1 MSASFLQKLGV
12 GRSAKVSNGV
22 EQALLGSVVGS
33 LKTAAFEPDR
43 ALVSAAGRR
52 YYGGC
57 QVIASGI
64 APVSAIPTTTATL
77 FLWNGEAAGGATY
90 FIEEINYALGSGT
103 AAAGAALMV
112 CVTNI
117 AQTAPSAASNYA
129 TQSCSD
135 GSRASRAV
143 WGTAITVATSAWK
156 IARSSFQLAAA
167 NVGQGDNPY
176 QPNGALAIPPGY
188 GLGIAILSGTD
199 TSPLYSVSVQWAELD
214 VDLE

>member
-1 MSASFLQKLGV
+1 MSAQFLVNGEV
-12 GRSAKVSNGV
+12 GRSAPASVNNQ
-22 EQALLGSVVGS
+22 QALLLSILGS
-33 LKTAAFEPDR
+33 LKTAQYEPDR
-43 ALVSAAGRR
+43 ALLSAAGRR
-52 YYGGC
+52 FYGGC

-64 APVSAIPTTTATL
+64 APVAAIPTTTATL
-77 FLWNGEAAGGATY
+77 FLWNGEASGGASY
-90 FIEEINYALGSGT
+90 VIEELNYALGSGT

-143 WGTAITVATSAWK
+143 WGTGVTVATGGWM

-167 NVGQGDNPY
+167 NVGQGSDPY
-176 QPNGALAIPPGY
+176 TPNGALVIPPGY
-188 GLGIAILSGTD
+188 GLGIAILSGSGT
-199 TSPLYSVSVQWAELD
+199 TPLYSVSALWSELQL
-214 VDLE
+214 DLE

>member
-1 MSASFLQKLGV
+1 MSASFLQKLGI

-22 EQALLGSVVGS
+22 EQALLGSLIGS
-33 LKTAAFEPDR
+33 AKVAAFEPDR

-64 APVSAIPTTTATL
+64 APVAAIPTTTATL
-77 FLWNGEAAGGATY
+77 FLWNGESAGGATY
-90 FIEEINYALGSGT
+90 FIEEINHALGSGT

-112 CVTNI
+112 CVTNL
-117 AQTAPSAASNYA
+117 AQTAPTAASNYA
-129 TQSCSD
+129 TQNASNST
-135 GSRASRAV
+135 RRSRAV
-143 WGTAITVATSAWK
+143 WGAGITVATGGWK

-188 GLGIAILSGTD
+188 GLGIAILSGTG
-199 TSPLYSVSVQWAELD
+199 TTPLYSVSVQWCELD
-214 VDLE
+214 ADLE